1 MSSAA
6 TLGRC
11 KWPENQGGTSTGN
24 VETARPVGIHE
35 NKNTEELGGIGVSML
50 A

>member
-11 KWPENQGGTSTGN
+11 KWPENQGGTSIGN
-24 VETARPVGIHE
+24 VEKHVQCEPMKI
-35 NKNTEELGGIGVSML
+35 KIEELGGIGVSML